1 MPTTLLAQDP
11 APPPVKKQ
19 KDIFKD
25 ADLLVW
31 AGVLAGSL
39 LLAAIVV
46 FIIDRWRKR
55 TATNEGK
62 FSTTLQLTDYR
73 EMFENGEITHGEYER
88 IRNKLAAQMK
98 KEVGLA
104 DAGGANKAT
113 PAGPPAPQAE
123 PPPAEG

>member
-31 AGVLAGSL
+31 AGVLIGSL

-55 TATNEGK
+55 TATEVGRV
-62 FSTTLQLTDYR
+62 STTLQLTDSS
-73 EMFENGEITHGEYER
+73 GEGVARACHRKISTHDAGCR
-88 IRNKLAAQMK
+88 
-98 KEVGLA
+98 VGLFVRRRLFTLSW
-104 DAGGANKAT
+104 GR
-113 PAGPPAPQAE
+113 GP
-123 PPPAEG
+123 G